1 MASRLAQTARKCIIG
16 RVGTV
21 HPLSTLQTIILTK
34 AAMTAKKLPPYLAK
48 ISEIS
53 RLPASSFLLRTLIYS
68 SVLFSL
74 LAAYDFDASGLFGI
88 LSYSYSEPEAGIA
101 AVNKQQEAYYA
112 NNQKFNDSP
121 ELFNIGKRENK
132 YNYKIVS
139 SMGPVQSFHNDSEP
153 AKFESIIAIAEPK
166 NTDDKSYIGVVFAF
180 KQGTRKYA
188 TTTSGICET
197 VRGIS
202 LPSTLPSFYNN
213 KIICPAG
220 TTRFSRKYV

>member
-1 MASRLAQTARKCIIG
+1 MASRLAQTARNCIIG
-16 RVGTV
+16 RVGTA
-21 HPLSTLQTIILTK
+21 HPLPTLPTIIITK
-34 AAMTAKKLPPYLAK
+34 VAMTAKKLPPYLAK

-53 RLPASSFLLRTLIYS
+53 KLPASSFLVRTLIYS

-101 AVNKQQEAYYA
+101 AVNREQQAYYA
-112 NNQKFNDSP
+112 KNQKFNDSP

-139 SMGPVQSFHNDSEP
+139 SMGPVQSFNNENQP

-180 KQGTRKYA
+180 KEHTRKSA
-188 TTTSGICET
+188 TTTAGICET

-220 TTRFSRKYV
+220 TTLFSRKYV